1 MDSLSCSITVKNLV
15 TFSLEKATGKVTEQP
30 KTVHDQMNAL
40 GCYSHESRTQRN
52 QKNPSVRPSTD
63 LKTAI
68 WATVSWVRIPL
79 PPPVLK
85 LKLANPWMFLVVR

>member
-40 GCYSHESRTQRN
+40 GCYSHES
-52 QKNPSVRPSTD
+52 